1 MEPETILQASKYIAI
16 GIAAWP
22 ICKYAFKPMMEGLF
36 SDKERFDV
44 INNVITTYKE
54 RYSKTV
60 EERGK
65 VAAELGKAGRNGKEI
80 SDILDQTLP
89 FPNSPKMK

>member
-1 MEPETILQASKYIAI
+1 MEPETILQATGYIAL

-22 ICKYAFKPMMEGLF
+22 ICKYAVKPFVEGVF
-36 SDKERFDV
+36 SDKDRLDA
-44 INNVITTYKE
+44 INNVVTAYKE
-54 RYSKTV
+54 CYSKTV

-89 FPNSPKMK
+89 FPDSPEME

>member
-1 MEPETILQASKYIAI
+1 MEPETILQASGYISL

-22 ICKYAFKPMMEGLF
+22 ICKYVVKPIVEGL
-36 SDKERFDV
+36 SNKHGVEAL
-44 INNVITTYKE
+44 NNIVTAYKE
-54 RYSKTV
+54 CYSKTV

-65 VAAELGKAGRNGKEI
+65 VVAELGKAGRNGKEI

-89 FPNSPKMK
+89 LPEEPSVE

>member
-1 MEPETILQASKYIAI
+1 MDSQTILQASGYIAL

-22 ICKYAFKPMMEGLF
+22 ICKYAVKPIAEGLF
-36 SDKERFDV
+36 SNKHELEA
-44 INNVITTYKE
+44 INNVVTSYKE
-54 RYSKTV
+54 CYSKTT

-65 VAAELGKAGRNGKEI
+65 VAAELGKAGRNAKDI

-89 FPNSPKMK
+89 FPDEPSLE